1 MNRFRFKMR
10 NESMKNSCI
19 IFCPEFFFQL
29 AEGIKDFFGDFGFA
43 HEIFFCTGSRQIQ
56 RDFTENLNNVC
67 VLLFMFQRY
76 F

>member
-29 AEGIKDFFGDFGFA
+29 AEGIKISS
-43 HEIFFCTGSRQIQ
+43 EILDLYMRFSFVQVADKYRGILQKI
-56 RDFTENLNNVC
+56 
-67 VLLFMFQRY
+67 
-76 F
+76 